1 MENDA
6 GDEVLLTE
14 CVKFERESSSVE
26 NLGLSLAESK
36 ELLRK
41 TQQTM
46 VGEQVKEFLKGS
58 ENCPHCYRKRLIKG
72 SHCVVYRTVFG
83 KLELE
88 SPRLFYCVCELKK
101 NLETKTF
108 SPLVVG
114 LPERTSSELL
124 YLEAKFGARI
134 SYDLSR
140 QLLAEVL
147 PLHDEFNQATIR
159 NHLHLVGERLESEL
173 GEEKD
178 FYIEGCPRDWAKL
191 PQPELPMTVG
201 IDGGYVHSN
210 QPPSRTEGW
219 FEMIVG
225 KSIKADGTS
234 KCFGFVCGQDR
245 KPRRRLFQV
254 LQSQGMQMNQQITFL
269 SDGGDTV
276 RELQYYLNPQSE
288 HLLDWFH
295 ITMRLTVMK
304 QMARGLE
311 NGELKELVLPM
322 IESTKW
328 YLWHGNVTR
337 ALEKV
342 EDCWC
347 LLDTE
352 IPTIN
357 ELKLQKA
364 VKEFQTYIE
373 NNAAMI
379 TNYGERYRNGEA
391 IATGFVESAVNQIIA
406 KRFVKKQQMRWTKR
420 GAHLLLQVRVK
431 VLNDELQEN
440 FRKWYPHF
448 EIKKAADKE
457 AADTENSEELALA
470 VRIIKIVSIF
480 ASINHLY
487 NFAIEAVLL
496 RNQKRLQLH
505 LDTEFA

>member
-1 MENDA
+1 MKFRVRILVENDD

-14 CVKFERESSSVE
+14 SIEFERESSSVE
-26 NLGLSLAESK
+26 NPGLSLSESK

-41 TQQTM
+41 TQQAM
-46 VGEQVKEFLKGS
+46 VAEQVREFIKKS
-58 ENCPHCYRKRLIKG
+58 ESCPHCLRKRLSKG
-72 SHCVVYRTVFG
+72 KHRIVYRTLFG
-83 KLELE
+83 KMELD
-88 SPRLFYCVCELKK
+88 SPRLFYCGCELAKESPLAK
-101 NLETKTF
+101 SF
-108 SPLVVG
+108 SPLANV
-114 LPERTSSELL
+114 LPERASPELL

-147 PLHDEFNQATIR
+147 PLHEEFNAATIR

-178 FYIEGCPRDWAKL
+178 FFIEGCPRDWAR
-191 PQPELPMTVG
+191 QPRPEMPLTVG

-210 QPPSRTEGW
+210 HPPSRTEGW
-219 FEMIVG
+219 FEVIVG
-225 KSIKADGTS
+225 KSIKADGTA

-269 SDGGDTV
+269 SDGGETV

-311 NGELKELVLPM
+311 NSDLKELILPM
-322 IESTKW
+322 IESAKW
-328 YLWHGNVTR
+328 YLWHGNVVR
-337 ALEKV
+337 ALEMV
-342 EDCWC
+342 EDGWC
-347 LLDTE
+347 FLDTE
-352 IPTIN
+352 IPTIK

-364 VKEFQTYIE
+364 VKEFQIYID

-391 IATGFVESAVNQIIA
+391 IATGFVESTVNQIIA
-406 KRFVKKQQMRWTKR
+406 KRFVKKQQMRWTKC

-431 VLNDELQEN
+431 VLNDELSEN

-448 EIKKAADKE
+448 AIKTAAD
-457 AADTENSEELALA
+457 SETNEGLALA
-470 VRIIKIVSIF
+470 V
-480 ASINHLY
+480 
-487 NFAIEAVLL
+487 
-496 RNQKRLQLH
+496 
-505 LDTEFA
+505 

>member
-1 MENDA
+1 MKFRVRVLVENAD

-14 CVKFERESSSVE
+14 NIEFERESSTVE

-41 TQQTM
+41 TQQAT
-46 VGEQVKEFLKGS
+46 VAEQVREFTKQS
-58 ENCPHCYRKRLIKG
+58 ECCPHCLRKRLSKG
-72 SHCVVYRTVFG
+72 KHPLVYRTLFG
-83 KLELE
+83 KIELE
-88 SPRLFYCVCELKK
+88 SSRLFYCGCETVKELP
-101 NLETKTF
+101 ETKTF
-108 SPLVVG
+108 SPLAKA
-114 LPERTSSELL
+114 LPARTSPELL

-147 PLHDEFNQATIR
+147 PLHEEFNAATIR

-178 FYIEGCPRDWAKL
+178 FYIEGCPRDWANL
-191 PQPELPMTVG
+191 PQPELPLTVG
-201 IDGGYVHSN
+201 IDGGYIHASH
-210 QPPSRTEGW
+210 QSSRTEGW
-219 FEMIVG
+219 FETIVG
-225 KSIKADGTS
+225 KSIKADGTA
-234 KCFGFVCGQDR
+234 KCFGFVCGLDR
-245 KPRRRLFQV
+245 KPRRRLFQI

-304 QMARGLE
+304 QMAKGLE
-311 NGELKELVLPM
+311 NAELKELVLPL
-322 IESTKW
+322 IESAKW
-328 YLWHGNVTR
+328 YLWHGNVVS

-347 LLDTE
+347 YLDTK
-352 IPTIN
+352 IPTIK

-364 VKEFQTYIE
+364 VKEFQIYIE

-431 VLNDELQEN
+431 VLNDELQAN
-440 FRKWYPHF
+440 FSKWYPHSA
-448 EIKKAADKE
+448 IKTAADSETNE
-457 AADTENSEELALA
+457 ALALT
-470 VRIIKIVSIF
+470 V
-480 ASINHLY
+480 
-487 NFAIEAVLL
+487 
-496 RNQKRLQLH
+496 
-505 LDTEFA
+505 